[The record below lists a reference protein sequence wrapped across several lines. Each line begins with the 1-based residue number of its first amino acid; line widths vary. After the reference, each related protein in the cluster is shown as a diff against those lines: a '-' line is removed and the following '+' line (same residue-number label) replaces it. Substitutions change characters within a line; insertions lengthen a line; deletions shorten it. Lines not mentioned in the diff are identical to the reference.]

1 LLLCLSGC
9 SGITIPGFLQ
19 DELTFD
25 NRCKETPYT
34 EDQINTHMV
43 TDEEGELSPDYLKA
57 LLNGQSKI
65 DYLLD
70 CTLAEA
76 PNEEARLYRAHV
88 LLSLLASYGAYNF
101 SVGQYEESIGDAI
114 TLLSHIKQAETALRL
129 ASTIVEP
136 TESIDEFQQNR
147 YRIERISKLFEVAL
161 YAERPTLRRAKGSV
175 RSLLGAIAADAPTS
189 VVKSGIKGAMTGIH
203 KSIQLRHY
211 GKAYL
216 EDARLDLNR
225 FSDGST
231 LPSAE
236 DWQRRD
242 HLIQEACDKI
252 TITAKLESFACLP
265 ATDTATP
272 ES

>member
-1 LLLCLSGC
+1 M
-9 SGITIPGFLQ
+9 PGFLQ
-19 DELTFD
+19 DELSFD

-34 EDQINTHMV
+34 EDEIDAQMV
-43 TDEEGELSPDYLKA
+43 TDAEGEISPDYLKA

-76 PNEEARLYRAHV
+76 PNDEARLYRAHV

-129 ASTIVEP
+129 ASTVVEP
-136 TESIDEFQQNR
+136 TQSIDQFQLNR
-147 YRIERISKLFEVAL
+147 YRIERISKLLEVAL
-161 YAERPTLRRAKGSV
+161 YAERPTLRRAKDSV

-189 VVKSGIKGAMTGIH
+189 VVKSSIKGAMAGIH

-216 EDARLDLNR
+216 ADARLDLNR
-225 FSDGST
+225 FADGSQT
-231 LPSAE
+231 PSVE

-242 HLIQEACDKI
+242 RLIQEACDSI
-252 TITAKLESFACLP
+252 TITAKLEGFACLP
-265 ATDTATP
+265 ATDTENP